1 MEDKKIYMKKWRE
14 SNREKIKEYYKE
26 WVENNKEHVKNYQ
39 KEYYEKSDKEKLKKD
54 RNKWYHN
61 NKENYK
67 DKFKEYR
74 EKVSEHQKEYQ
85 KEYYDK
91 NRDKLNSNSRKYYRD
106 NIEKIKERVKNTT
119 KDRLKNDPLFKLK
132 YSIKRTI
139 KNGIKRK
146 NFKKKSQT
154 IEILGCSFDEFKI
167 YLESK
172 FEPWMSWDNYGK
184 YNGEFQHGWDIDHVI
199 PLNEAKNED
208 DVVKLC
214 HYKNL
219 QPLCSKENRVLKR
232 TKTNYK
238 NSKV

>member
-1 MEDKKIYMKKWRE
+1 MEDKKTYMKKWRE
-14 SNREKIKEYYKE
+14 KNKEKINTYQKEWREKNEERSKK
-26 WVENNKEHVKNYQ
+26 YQ
-39 KEYYEKSDKEKLKKD
+39 KEYYKKSDKEKLKKE

-61 NKENYK
+61 NKEKYK

-74 EKVSEHQKEYQ
+74 EKRSDYQNEYN
-85 KEYYDK
+85 KRYYDEHK
-91 NRDKLNSNSRKYYRD
+91 EKLNSNSRKYYQE
-106 NIEKIKERVKNTT
+106 NTEKIKERIKILTKN
-119 KDRLKNDPLFKLK
+119 KLKNDSLFKLK

-146 NFKKKSQT
+146 NFKKKSKT
-154 IEILGCSFDEFKI
+154 VEILGCSFDEFKN

-172 FEPWMSWDNYGK
+172 FEPWMNWENYGK
-184 YNGEFQHGWDIDHVI
+184 YNGEFNYGWDIDHI
-199 PLNEAKNED
+199 TPLNEAKNEE

-219 QPLCSKENRVLKR
+219 QPLCSKENRVVKR